1 MGTPTDSAKGFPV
14 GNYTPFGYLDN
25 PYHTLWLNNSG
36 LIRSAPPLGF
46 RFREHH
52 TVLQL
57 ALAVNGH
64 SYRHISDFES
74 AGLHSA
80 YHSKNIFSYDWKIET
95 LEFSATYFLESERAQ
110 GLNCEVRIT
119 NHGSTTALVEVRAL
133 LSVPPLD
140 FDHYTAGT
148 LPGGALIRRF
158 AEGPLYLLYTDTE
171 SVFQAAGSPRER
183 TGSREPG
190 SGKVFGAV
198 TSSPTAAAAFLEKG
212 ERSGLHE
219 RDFSVEGNFMAA
231 GLSCSL
237 TVSPGAE
244 ESFRFTLIRDVA
256 QAAALE
262 KARAAL
268 KHFDRRWAELREDD
282 ARFWSRCPQLV
293 GDWPEVWKRGLVY
306 DFETLRMNLRRPIGV
321 YKHHWDGMAAAI
333 PRSVLG
339 ETALDMLAY
348 SYADPK
354 TAQEVLYGLFADALA
369 PNVPCMREDGSVN
382 MVSESGSECGTAPSW
397 CLPSLTIRSIYARTR
412 DRKWAQALYPYLE
425 EFLRWWFEN
434 RTHPDG
440 VFFFDNSWES
450 GQDQSSRFQIEQK
463 TGGAGVQHL
472 EPVDLH
478 AAVADFAGLL
488 AQFAGILIPPEAGK
502 WQALQ
507 EKYRQMLQKYWTAR
521 GFRDIDRRT
530 GRHTEADFAYL
541 WLPHLFGL
549 TTEQQNA
556 VLKQKLHT
564 PEYQSLESWANW
576 APGFQVV
583 VETARVL
590 GERAL
595 QAEHIARQA
604 DYLYAC
610 WDRRT
615 WETPNALPR
624 AWGHIDRPA
633 NLLEYHPRKWDESFG
648 MIDHSTNPHAPPREH
663 ADPIPGVAA
672 EQWRNREGKPA
683 GMENYGWGA
692 TLPIHLIRGVIGYRD
707 LPASAK
713 ENGFLL
719 APSLPSR
726 VLQPGNRSGMRNL
739 HFANIDFEVMYEVKE
754 NGQLQTTLTWRSPTP
769 AALTIRINGKKVA
782 ASAGKQTSGL
792 LVYPIQNHGISEIIV
807 T

>member
-1 MGTPTDSAKGFPV
+1 MLIVIILLITATAAGQGMDTPTDSANGFPA

-36 LIRSAPPLGF
+36 VIRSAPPSGF

-57 ALAVNGH
+57 AAAVNGR
-64 SYRHISDFES
+64 SYCQPADFET

-80 YHSKNIFSYDWKIET
+80 YHSKNIFSYDWKIGA
-95 LEFSATYFLESERAQ
+95 LKFSASYFLESDRAE
-110 GLNCEVRIT
+110 GLNCEVKIA
-119 NHGSTTALVEVRAL
+119 NSGSSNATVEVRAL
-133 LSVPPLD
+133 LSVPRLD

-158 AEGPLYLLYTDTE
+158 AEGPLYLLYTDAE
-171 SVFQAAGSPRER
+171 NVFRAVGSSPAGVAAFMSEGKRER
-183 TGSREPG
+183 LQDR
-190 SGKVFGAV
+190 AI
-198 TSSPTAAAAFLEKG
+198 
-212 ERSGLHE
+212 
-219 RDFSVEGNFMAA
+219 SVEGDFMAA
-231 GLSCSL
+231 ILSCSL
-237 TVSPGAE
+237 AVSPGTERA
-244 ESFRFTLIRDVA
+244 FRFTLIRDAA
-256 QAAALE
+256 QAAALG

-268 KHFDRRWAELREDD
+268 EYFDRRRAELREDD

-306 DFETLRMNLRRPIGV
+306 DFETLRMNVRRPIGA
-321 YKHHWDGMAAAI
+321 YQRHWDGMAAAI

-348 SYADPK
+348 SYADPE
-354 TAQEVLYGLFADALA
+354 TAKEVLFGLFADALA

-382 MVSESGSECGTAPSW
+382 MVSESGAECGTAPSW

-425 EFLRWWFEN
+425 EFMRWWLEN

-440 VFFFDNSWES
+440 AFFFDNSWES
-450 GQDQSSRFQIEQK
+450 GQDQSSRFQIEQE

-488 AQFAGILIPPEAGK
+488 SQFAGLLNLQEADE
-502 WQALQ
+502 WQKTQ
-507 EKYRQMLQKYWTAR
+507 EKYRQGLRKYWTGQ
-521 GFRDIDRRT
+521 GFRDLDRRS

-541 WLPHLFGL
+541 WLPYLFDL
-549 TTEQQNA
+549 TDAEQNA

-576 APGFQVV
+576 SPGFQVV
-583 VETARVL
+583 VETAWAM

-595 QAEHIARQA
+595 QAEHVANQV
-604 DYLYAC
+604 DYLYGW

-615 WETPNALPR
+615 WETPEALPR

-633 NLLEYHPRKWDESFG
+633 NLLEYHPRKWDDSFG

-663 ADPIPGVAA
+663 ADPMPGVAA
-672 EQWRNREGKPA
+672 EQWRNRDGKPA

-707 LPASAK
+707 LPPGA
-713 ENGFLL
+713 EETGFLL
-719 APSLPSR
+719 APSLPST
-726 VLQPGNRSGMRNL
+726 VLQRGNHLGMRNL
-739 HFANIDFEVMYEVKE
+739 HFANIDFEVTYEVKE
-754 NGQLQTTLTWRSPTP
+754 NGQLRAKLSWRSPTP
-769 AALTIRINGKKVA
+769 AALTTRIEGKQVA
-782 ASAGKQTSGL
+782 ASVGKQTSGSL
-792 LVYPIQNHGISEIIV
+792 AYTIENHGTSEIILAE
-807 T
+807 

>member
-1 MGTPTDSAKGFPV
+1 MLICIFLLITAMASGQEMSAPTDSANGFPA

-36 LIRSAPPLGF
+36 VIRSAPPLGF

-57 ALAVNGH
+57 AAAVNGR
-64 SYRHISDFES
+64 SYHQAADFES

-80 YHSKNIFSYDWKIET
+80 YHSKNIFSYNWTIEA
-95 LEFSATYFLESERAQ
+95 LEFSATYFLESDRAQ
-110 GLNCEVRIT
+110 GLNCEVKIA
-119 NHGSTTALVEVRAL
+119 NHGSAAAMVEVRAL

-140 FDHYTAGT
+140 FDHYAAMV

-158 AEGPLYLLYTDTE
+158 AEGPLYLLYSDAE
-171 SVFQAAGSPRER
+171 NLFR
-183 TGSREPG
+183 
-190 SGKVFGAV
+190 AV
-198 TSSPTAAAAFLEKG
+198 SSSPAGVAAFMSDG
-212 ERSGLHE
+212 N
-219 RDFSVEGNFMAA
+219 RDSLQNREISVEGDFMAA
-231 GLSCSL
+231 VLSCSL
-237 TVSPGAE
+237 AVSPGAE
-244 ESFRFTLIRDVA
+244 QAFRFTLIRDAA

-262 KARAAL
+262 TARAAL
-268 KHFDRRWAELREDD
+268 EYFDRRRAELREDD

-306 DFETLRMNLRRPIGV
+306 DFETLRMNVRRPIGV

-348 SYADPK
+348 SYADPE
-354 TAQEVLYGLFADALA
+354 TAQEVIYGLFADALA

-382 MVSESGSECGTAPSW
+382 MVSESGAECGTAPSW

-425 EFLRWWFEN
+425 EFMRWWLEN
-434 RTHPDG
+434 RTHSDG
-440 VFFFDNSWES
+440 AFFFDNSWES
-450 GQDQSSRFQIEQK
+450 GQDQSSRFRIEQK
-463 TGGAGVQHL
+463 TGGAGVQHI

-478 AAVADFAGLL
+478 AAISDFGGLL
-488 AQFAGILIPPEAGK
+488 SQFAGILIPQDTGK
-502 WQALQ
+502 WQNVQ
-507 EKYRQMLQKYWTAR
+507 EKHREMLRKYWTGQ
-521 GFRDIDRRT
+521 GFHDIDRRT
-530 GRHTEADFAYL
+530 GRHTNADFAYL

-549 TTEQQNA
+549 ATGQQNA
-556 VLKQKLHT
+556 VLKQKLRT

-576 APGFQVV
+576 PPGFQVV
-583 VETARVL
+583 VETAWVL
-590 GERAL
+590 GERVL
-595 QAEHIARQA
+595 QAEHVANQM
-604 DYLYAC
+604 DYLYNW
-610 WDRRT
+610 WDRRA
-615 WETPNALPR
+615 WETPGALPR

-672 EQWRNREGKPA
+672 EQWRNRDGKPA

-707 LPASAK
+707 LPPGARES
-713 ENGFLL
+713 GFLL
-719 APSLPSR
+719 APSLPSK
-726 VLQPGNRSGMRNL
+726 VLQPGNRLGMRNL
-739 HFANIDFEVMYEVKE
+739 HFANVDFEVMYQVKE
-754 NGQLQTTLTWRSPTP
+754 NGRLQTTLTWRSPTP
-769 AALTIRINGKKVA
+769 AALTARIEGKKVA
-782 ASAGKQTSGL
+782 GSGWKQTAGSLSYVIENYGT
-792 LVYPIQNHGISEIIV
+792 SEIILQN
-807 T
+807 